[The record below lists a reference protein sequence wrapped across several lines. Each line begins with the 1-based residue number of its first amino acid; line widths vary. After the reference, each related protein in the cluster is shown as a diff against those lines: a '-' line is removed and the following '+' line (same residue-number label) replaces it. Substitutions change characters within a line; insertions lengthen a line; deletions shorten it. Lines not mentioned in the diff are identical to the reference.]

1 MVKNLV
7 FLTLFIIV
15 FITGCAPKVE
25 VDEEPFRP
33 PDGDIVAFMKVHSL
47 GKSVSSQA
55 SFDEFLGH
63 LPDNKAKSRIYL
75 ARVDEFSL
83 GAGYQMLDKWDMAIE
98 SGLIDGFIE
107 KGMTITEKLD
117 HVSPRD
123 PSEYVGNS
131 PMDAFYMHGI
141 DLDDLKLIQSGV
153 GATSLLTYQ
162 IIEFSQPTLSMVIYL
177 RMIDLQSMK
186 VTSSELIKVG
196 DNSENLARVEVDAYL
211 SLIHI

>member
-131 PMDAFYMHGI
+131 PMDAFYM
-141 DLDDLKLIQSGV
+141 
-153 GATSLLTYQ
+153 
-162 IIEFSQPTLSMVIYL
+162 
-177 RMIDLQSMK
+177 
-186 VTSSELIKVG
+186 
-196 DNSENLARVEVDAYL
+196 L